1 MKRSGTVY
9 SILSARS
16 RRILLCTLVCAA
28 SIAAVGVQAAELT
41 FDLRIENG
49 RVPENMRLVRVKQGD
64 SVRLRWSVDQPVTL
78 HLHGYDIEKRIE
90 PGTVGEMSFM
100 ARATGRFPL
109 HAHATAARTASNAH
123 EEAPLA
129 YIEVYPQ

>member
-1 MKRSGTVY
+1 MY
-9 SILSARS
+9 SILSMRS
-16 RRILLCTLVCAA
+16 RRTLLCTLVCAA
-28 SIAAVGVQAAELT
+28 SIATVSVQAAELT
-41 FDLRIENG
+41 FDLRIENN

-78 HLHGYDIEKRIE
+78 HLHGYDIEKRIA

-100 ARATGRFPL
+100 ARATGRFSL
-109 HAHATAARTASNAH
+109 HAHTTAARTGSNAH
-123 EEAPLA
+123 EEAPLV

>member
-1 MKRSGTVY
+1 MY

-28 SIAAVGVQAAELT
+28 SIATVGVRAAELT

-109 HAHATAARTASNAH
+109 HAHTTAARTGSNAH
-123 EEAPLA
+123 EEAPLV